1 MITVSAMRAI
11 QITEFGG
18 PEVLRE
24 ADLPD
29 PEPSDSEVLVKVNRA
44 GINFADTHN
53 RENTYLAQAQLPL
66 VPGTEVAGTRVDNG
80 ERVVALTG
88 SGGYAQ
94 YAVAPA
100 HMTYPVPDGVD
111 DGAALAMVVQGLT
124 AWHLYATS
132 ARLRAGE
139 SVVIH
144 AGAGG
149 VGTLAVQL
157 GKTFEAGRV
166 IATASSEEKR
176 ELCLELGADAAVDSA
191 AEGMAERLLEAN
203 RGRPVDAVFEMAGG
217 EVFRQSLKA
226 LAPFGRVV
234 AYGTASGD
242 TPKLNTG
249 ELMARSASVVGFWLV
264 HALGSPAMAGD
275 VLARL
280 FEMVVD
286 GTLRPVI
293 GATYALADAE
303 QAHRDIGARTTTG
316 KLLLDPSA

>member
-1 MITVSAMRAI
+1 MRAI

-24 ADLPD
+24 AELAD
-29 PEPSDSEVLVKVNRA
+29 PEPSGSEVLVKVSRA

-53 RENTYLAQAQLPL
+53 RENTYLARAELPL
-66 VPGTEVAGTRVDNG
+66 VPGTEVAGTRVDTG
-80 ERVVALTG
+80 DRVVALTG

-100 HMTYPVPDGVD
+100 AQVFPIPDGVD

-132 ARLRAGE
+132 ARLRPGE
-139 SVVIH
+139 TVAVH

-149 VGTLAVQL
+149 VGTLAIQL
-157 GKTFEAGRV
+157 GRHFQAGRV
-166 IATASSEEKR
+166 IATASSDAKR
-176 ELCLELGADAAVDSA
+176 QLCLELGADAAVDSSA
-191 AEGMAERLLEAN
+191 DGMAQRLVEAN
-203 RGRPVDAVFEMAGG
+203 DGRRLDAVFEMAGG
-217 EVFRQSLKA
+217 EVFGQSLRA

-234 AYGTASGD
+234 AYGSASGEA
-242 TPKLNTG
+242 PSLNTG
-249 ELMARSASVVGFWLV
+249 ELMARSAAVVGFWLV
-264 HALGSPAMAGD
+264 HCLASPAMAGD

-280 FEMVVD
+280 FEMVLD
-286 GTLRPVI
+286 GDLRPVM
-293 GATYALADAE
+293 GTTYALTEAE
-303 QAHRDIGARTTTG
+303 QAHRDLAARTTTG

>member
-1 MITVSAMRAI
+1 MITVSTMRAI

-53 RENTYLAQAQLPL
+53 RENTYLAGAQLPL
-66 VPGTEVAGTRVDNG
+66 VPGTEVAGTRVDTG

-88 SGGYAQ
+88 SGGYAE

-100 HMTYPVPDGVD
+100 GQVFLIPDGVD
-111 DGAALAMVVQGLT
+111 DGAALAMIVQGLT

-166 IATASSEEKR
+166 IATASSEAKR
-176 ELCLELGADAAVDSA
+176 ELCLELGADAAIDSA
-191 AEGMAERLLEAN
+191 AEGMAERLVQAN
-203 RGRPVDAVFEMAGG
+203 GGRRVDAVFEMAGG

-234 AYGTASGD
+234 AYGTASGE

-249 ELMARSASVVGFWLV
+249 ELMARSASVVGLWLV
-264 HALGSPAMAGD
+264 HIIGSQAMTGD
-275 VLARL
+275 VLTRL
-280 FEMVVD
+280 FGMVAD
-286 GTLRPVI
+286 GTLRPVV
-293 GATYALADAE
+293 GATYALSDAE
-303 QAHRDIGARTTTG
+303 QAHRDIAARTTTG
-316 KLLLDPSA
+316 KLLLDPGA

>member
-1 MITVSAMRAI
+1 MRAI

-24 ADLPD
+24 AELAD
-29 PEPSDSEVLVKVNRA
+29 PEPSGSEVLVKVTRA

-53 RENTYLAQAQLPL
+53 RENTYLARSELPL
-66 VPGTEVAGTRVDNG
+66 VPGTEVAGTRVDTG

-100 HMTYPVPDGVD
+100 AQVFPIPDGVD

-132 ARLRAGE
+132 ARLRPGE
-139 SVVIH
+139 TVAVH

-149 VGTLAVQL
+149 VGTLAIQL
-157 GKTFEAGRV
+157 GRHFQAGRV
-166 IATASSEEKR
+166 IATASSDAKR
-176 ELCLELGADAAVDSA
+176 ELCLELGADAAVDSSA
-191 AEGMAERLLEAN
+191 DGMAQRLVEAN
-203 RGRPVDAVFEMAGG
+203 DGRRLDAVFEMAGG
-217 EVFRQSLKA
+217 EVFRQSLRA

-234 AYGTASGD
+234 AYGSASGEA
-242 TPKLNTG
+242 PSLSTG
-249 ELMARSASVVGFWLV
+249 ELMVRSAAVVGFWLV
-264 HALGSPAMAGD
+264 HCLASPAMAGD

-280 FEMVVD
+280 FEMVLD
-286 GTLRPVI
+286 GTLRPVM
-293 GATYALADAE
+293 GTTYALTEAE
-303 QAHRDIGARTTTG
+303 QAHRDLAARTTTG

>member
-1 MITVSAMRAI
+1 MRAI

-24 ADLPD
+24 AELPD
-29 PEPSDSEVLVKVNRA
+29 PEPSDSEVLIKVSRA

-53 RENTYLAQAQLPL
+53 RSNTYLARAQLPL
-66 VPGTEVAGTRVDNG
+66 VPGTEVAGTRVDTG

-88 SGGYAQ
+88 SGGYAE

-100 HMTYPVPDGVD
+100 GQVFPIPDGVD

-132 ARLRAGE
+132 SRLRPGE
-139 SVVIH
+139 TVAIH

-149 VGTLAVQL
+149 VGTLAIQL
-157 GKTFEAGRV
+157 GKVFEAGRV

-176 ELCLELGADAAVDSA
+176 SLCLSLGADAAVDSA
-191 AEGMAERLLEAN
+191 AEGMAQRLVEAN
-203 RGRPVDAVFEMAGG
+203 EGRRLDVVFEMSGG
-217 EVFRQSLKA
+217 EVFRQSLRA

-234 AYGTASGD
+234 AYGTASGEA
-242 TPKLNTG
+242 PQVSSG
-249 ELMARSASVVGFWLV
+249 ELMARSAAVVGFWLV
-264 HALGSPAMAGD
+264 HCLASPAMSGD

-280 FEMVVD
+280 FEMVIE

-293 GATYALADAE
+293 AATYALSDAE
-303 QAHRDIGARTTTG
+303 QAHRDLAARTTTG

>member
-1 MITVSAMRAI
+1 MRAI

-24 ADLPD
+24 AELAD
-29 PEPSDSEVLVKVNRA
+29 PEPSGSEVLVKVTRA

-53 RENTYLAQAQLPL
+53 RENTYLARAELPL
-66 VPGTEVAGTRVDNG
+66 VPGTEVAGTRVDTG

-100 HMTYPVPDGVD
+100 AQVFPIPDGVD

-132 ARLRAGE
+132 ARLRPGE
-139 SVVIH
+139 TVAVH

-149 VGTLAVQL
+149 VGTLAIQL
-157 GKTFEAGRV
+157 GRHFQAGRV
-166 IATASSEEKR
+166 IATASSDAKR
-176 ELCLELGADAAVDSA
+176 ELCLELGADAAVDSSA
-191 AEGMAERLLEAN
+191 DGMAQRLVEAN
-203 RGRPVDAVFEMAGG
+203 DGRRLDAVFEMAGG
-217 EVFRQSLKA
+217 EVFRQSLRA

-234 AYGTASGD
+234 AYGSASGEA
-242 TPKLNTG
+242 PSLNTG
-249 ELMARSASVVGFWLV
+249 ELMARSAAVVGFWLV
-264 HALGSPAMAGD
+264 HCLASPAMAGD

-280 FEMVVD
+280 FEMVLD
-286 GTLRPVI
+286 GTLRPVM
-293 GATYALADAE
+293 GTTYALTEAE
-303 QAHRDIGARTTTG
+303 QAHRDLAARTTTG

>member
-1 MITVSAMRAI
+1 MRAI

-24 ADLPD
+24 AELAD
-29 PEPSDSEVLVKVNRA
+29 PEPSGSEVLVKVTRA
-44 GINFADTHN
+44 GINFADTHH
-53 RENTYLAQAQLPL
+53 RENTYLARAELPL
-66 VPGTEVAGTRVDNG
+66 VPGTEVAGTRVDTG

-100 HMTYPVPDGVD
+100 AQVFPIPDGVD

-132 ARLRAGE
+132 ARLRPGE
-139 SVVIH
+139 TVAVH

-149 VGTLAVQL
+149 VGTLAIQL
-157 GKTFEAGRV
+157 GRHFQAGRV
-166 IATASSEEKR
+166 IATASSDAKR
-176 ELCLELGADAAVDSA
+176 ELCLELGADEAVDSSA
-191 AEGMAERLLEAN
+191 DGMAQRLVEAN
-203 RGRPVDAVFEMAGG
+203 GGRRLDAVFEMAGG
-217 EVFRQSLKA
+217 EVFRQSLRA

-234 AYGTASGD
+234 AYGSASGEA
-242 TPKLNTG
+242 PSLNTG
-249 ELMARSASVVGFWLV
+249 ELMARSAAVVGFWLV
-264 HALGSPAMAGD
+264 HCLASPAMAGD

-280 FEMVVD
+280 FEMVLD
-286 GTLRPVI
+286 GTLRPVM
-293 GATYALADAE
+293 GTTYALTEAE
-303 QAHRDIGARTTTG
+303 QAHRDLAARTTTG

>member
-1 MITVSAMRAI
+1 MRAI

-18 PEVLRE
+18 PEVLRHAE
-24 ADLPD
+24 LPD
-29 PEPSDSEVLVKVNRA
+29 PEPSDSEVLVKVSRA
-44 GINFADTHN
+44 GINFADTHH
-53 RENTYLAQAQLPL
+53 RENTYLARAQLPL
-66 VPGTEVAGTRVDNG
+66 VPGTEVAGTRVDTG

-100 HMTYPVPDGVD
+100 GQVFGIPDGVD

-132 ARLRAGE
+132 ARLRPGE
-139 SVVIH
+139 SVVVH

-157 GKTFEAGRV
+157 GTAFDAGRV
-166 IATASSEEKR
+166 IATASSDRKR
-176 ELCLELGADAAVDSA
+176 ALCLELGADAAVDSA
-191 AEGMAERLLEAN
+191 ADGMAERLVEAN
-203 RGRPVDAVFEMAGG
+203 EGRRVDVVFEMSGG
-217 EVFRQSLKA
+217 EVFRQSLRA

-234 AYGTASGD
+234 AYGTASGEA
-242 TPKLNTG
+242 PQLNTG
-249 ELMARSASVVGFWLV
+249 ELMARSASVVGLWLV
-264 HALGSPAMAGD
+264 HVLGSPAMAGD

-280 FEMVVD
+280 FEMVIE

-293 GATYALADAE
+293 GATYALSDAE
-303 QAHRDIGARTTTG
+303 QAHRDLAARTTTG
-316 KLLLDPSA
+316 KLLLDPGA